1 MSDIRG
7 PSIPFAIDPVTG
19 GVRMIQDRAKLAQNV
34 RLILATRL
42 GERPLN
48 RNFGTQLRN
57 LVQEPN
63 DGSLTALLVRQ
74 VREALVQM
82 EPRVLVADIG
92 FRGEGHNLILDLTWL
107 AAENP
112 QPERLSIPLG
122 GLV

>member
-1 MSDIRG
+1 MSDIHG
-7 PSIPFAIDPVTG
+7 PAVPFAIDPETG
-19 GVRMIQDRAKLAQNV
+19 GVRMVSDRDKLAQNV
-34 RLILATRL
+34 RLILGTKM

-48 RNFGTQLRN
+48 RGFGTQLRA

-63 DGSLTALLVRQ
+63 DGSLGALLTRQ

-82 EPRVLVADIG
+82 EPRIVLADIV
-92 FRGEGHNLILDLTWL
+92 FRADGPGLTLDLTWF

-122 GLV
+122 GL